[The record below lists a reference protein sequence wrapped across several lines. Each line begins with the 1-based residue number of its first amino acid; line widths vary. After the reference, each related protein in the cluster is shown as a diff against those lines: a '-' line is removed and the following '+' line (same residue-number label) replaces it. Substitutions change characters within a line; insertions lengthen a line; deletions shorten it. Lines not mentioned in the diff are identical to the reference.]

1 MKKALIAAA
10 ALVALPMAS
19 QAQSLQP
26 GGFYIG
32 AEGGLNW
39 LMNFN
44 ASTPI
49 AATPNATVTPNMGW
63 LAGGMIGYDFIGPR
77 VELEGVYRANTGTIN
92 LPTVGSFGGFVNQ
105 VAIMANV
112 LYDFNAGG
120 MIVPYLGAGA
130 GIAFLTA
137 GDNNGGSSN
146 ATAFAYQAIAGLGWN
161 VDSTFRV
168 NLEGR
173 YYGTTTPTYSYSSAF
188 AGNAYTVNSA
198 MANQNF
204 SLMASI
210 QLKFGDAPAAAPPPP
225 PVVAPPS
232 FMVFFDWDRSNL
244 SAQALNTIKQA
255 AQAYKTKGN
264 ARVTAT
270 GHTDTS
276 GPEAYNMALS
286 LRRAN
291 TVKDALV
298 REGVPATAIAVI
310 GRGEAGLLVKT
321 ADGVREPQNRRVEI
335 VIQ

>member
-1 MKKALIAAA
+1 VKKALMIAAA
-10 ALVALPMAS
+10 AAVVVSPAVAQTLDPYI
-19 QAQSLQP
+19 P
-26 GGFYIG
+26 YEGFYIAGGGG
-32 AEGGLNW
+32 AIWALSSNPG
-39 LMNFN
+39 
-44 ASTPI
+44 
-49 AATPNATVTPNMGW
+49 VTTTTGW
-63 LAGGMIGYDFIGPR
+63 LAGGKVGYDFLGPR
-77 VELEGVYRANTGTIN
+77 VDLE
-92 LPTVGSFGGFVNQ
+92 VGYGRIGNNVFFPGSAVSGSSGQLNV
-105 VAIMANV
+105 MANAY
-112 LYDFNAGG
+112 YDLFA
-120 MIVPYLGAGA
+120 MERFSPYIGAGA
-130 GIAFLTA
+130 GIAF
-137 GDNNGGSSN
+137 
-146 ATAFAYQAIAGLGWN
+146 
-161 VDSTFRV
+161 VDSNTALGSTVFAWQGMVGLRYYIDSSWAV
-168 NLEGR
+168 GIEGR
-173 YYGTTTPTYSYSSAF
+173 YMGTTNPSINTPAGTVYSQNQTIAAL
-188 AGNAYTVNSA
+188 AGISY
-198 MANQNF
+198 
-204 SLMASI
+204 
-210 QLKFGDAPAAAPPPP
+210 KFGAPPAAPPPPP

-255 AQAYKTKGN
+255 AAAYKSKGN